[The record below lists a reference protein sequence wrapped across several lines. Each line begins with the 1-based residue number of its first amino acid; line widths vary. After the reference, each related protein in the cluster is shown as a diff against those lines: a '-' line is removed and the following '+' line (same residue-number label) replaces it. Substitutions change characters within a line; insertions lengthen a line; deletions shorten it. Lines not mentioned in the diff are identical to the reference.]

1 MSTFLPHFRDNKR
14 SQRATQPAVR
24 PKTSRG
30 HAPFFAAFLF
40 VLALFA
46 PQVARAGDARLN
58 LSLSGAGSEWRSD
71 AAVWGGLGLGYRFF
85 DLVGIYAL
93 GRLGYGAVDQRM
105 LTLLAIGAQIWGRL
119 GPTRPY
125 ARIAFIHQHEEP
137 IPAVEENV
145 GGAVFGVGD
154 GIRHRGGAEGA
165 LGVDWTFHKDLPW
178 SFFANAE
185 LSFAG
190 FPNSSGPGWYIL
202 GGLGL
207 GVHYTL

>member
-1 MSTFLPHFRDNKR
+1 MLRKR
-14 SQRATQPAVR
+14 
-24 PKTSRG
+24 TSSSLIG
-30 HAPFFAAFLF
+30 AAAIAAA
-40 VLALFA
+40 ALWSG
-46 PQVARAGDARLN
+46 PARAGDARLT

-71 AAVWGGLGLGYRFF
+71 AAVWGGLGLGYRFL
-85 DLVGIYAL
+85 DLIGVYAL
-93 GRLGYGAVDQRM
+93 GRFGYGSVDERM

-125 ARIAFIHQHEEP
+125 ARVAFIHQHEEP
-137 IPAVEENV
+137 IPAVEQNV

-165 LGVDWTFHKDLPW
+165 IGVDLTFFKTAPW

-185 LSFAG
+185 VSFAG
-190 FPNSSGPGWYIL
+190 FPNSSGPGWYML